1 MKKFITKGKVRIV
14 NLTIKDEK
22 NRILCDFFAF
32 SQAMKN
38 SEAIANTKLIA
49 EAFNVFNESG
59 YTPNE
64 LLEKIISNR
73 INKKHEKDNIYFRQG
88 C

>member
-1 MKKFITKGKVRIV
+1 MKEFITKGKVRIV
-14 NLTIKDEK
+14 NLRIKDEK
-22 NRILCDFFAF
+22 NRTLCDFFAF
-32 SQAMKN
+32 SKAMKN

-64 LLEKIISNR
+64 LLEKIKSLEK
-73 INKKHEKDNIYFRQG
+73 INK
-88 C
+88 